1 MDNNKCQCCRLCLEF
16 LNFDIGTIR
25 KSILCLFFREQYSE
39 WIIHLKYCQWRELE
53 FLSLKALACSSFQ
66 QREDRSLSLCSI
78 IVSMSLEELYT
89 PRGHYLCARHCTGT
103 MAIMK
108 QQIMRSSGHQH
119 LQSHFYIIWFT
130 PPPALTTINRL
141 RPLSSLAQSDKI
153 CKYCK
158 QSAVGQLIVSPPSHI
173 AWIKYFLTH
182 LNFFC
187 FSSVGDSSHVMNK
200 YQLSYTLRRYLK
212 YFIYKIISIIT
223 INTWK
228 GLA

>member
-1 MDNNKCQCCRLCLEF
+1 M
-16 LNFDIGTIR
+16 
-25 KSILCLFFREQYSE
+25 
-39 WIIHLKYCQWRELE
+39 
-53 FLSLKALACSSFQ
+53 
-66 QREDRSLSLCSI
+66 CSI
-78 IVSMSLEELYT
+78 DSRINVNRGTLLG
-89 PRGHYLCARHCTGT
+89 PQGHYLCARHCTGT

-108 QQIMRSSGHQH
+108 QQIMRGSSQTTSAVTFLYYLVHTTASSNYNQ
-119 LQSHFYIIWFT
+119 YTAPIVNC
-130 PPPALTTINRL
+130 PPSP
-141 RPLSSLAQSDKI
+141 QSDKI

-158 QSAVGQLIVSPPSHI
+158 QSAVGQLIISPPSHI

-182 LNFFC
+182 LNIFC
-187 FSSVGDSSHVMNK
+187 FSSVDTSHVMNK

>member
-1 MDNNKCQCCRLCLEF
+1 MVSRHKMGRQRKGRDRLQHTHQQDRVKSCNSKQLVLYNSSYWFTQCVNIERFVECDF
-16 LNFDIGTIR
+16 LI
-25 KSILCLFFREQYSE
+25 C
-39 WIIHLKYCQWRELE
+39 
-53 FLSLKALACSSFQ
+53 KALLWLADWDFWACSVRPWSIVLAFSLGVTTNPRQCVGVSSFQ

-78 IVSMSLEELYT
+78 VVSMSLEELYT

-130 PPPALTTINRL
+130 PPPARTTINRL

-158 QSAVGQLIVSPPSHI
+158 QSAVGQLISSPPV
-173 AWIKYFLTH
+173 T
-182 LNFFC
+182 LN
-187 FSSVGDSSHVMNK
+187 MN
-200 YQLSYTLRRYLK
+200 
-212 YFIYKIISIIT
+212 
-223 INTWK
+223 
-228 GLA
+228 